1 MAKKVTSRTNVAE
14 RVEAKIQRASELK
27 SHERFLIYAIS
38 GAGKTRLSAT
48 LPSPLIID
56 VNEKGTGSTRRDLDP
71 YVYPVDYWQE
81 INEIYWYLQAMNH
94 PYESWVLDGAT
105 AMQTLCLNFVLGD
118 EASRDA
124 SRDPDMPSRQVW
136 GKVGQLMKTQITNF
150 RNLPMNGCFTALTRT
165 SSSGDEDDDMGE
177 TTVGPAVSP
186 SVAGHLEAAVD
197 TIGYL
202 FTREVVVKN
211 KKGDKRKVTRRR
223 LMTGPSSKYVTKDR
237 NGLFGE
243 FVDSPDLSRM
253 LEVIHGSEE
262 EEATDGQ
269 EV

>member
-1 MAKKVTSRTNVAE
+1 VAKKTSSKTNAQL
-14 RVEAKIQRASELK
+14 VEAKIKRASELK

-48 LPSPLIID
+48 LPKPLIID
-56 VNEKGTGSTRRDLDP
+56 VNEKGTGSTRRDIDP
-71 YVYPVDYWQE
+71 HVYPVDYWQE
-81 INEIYWYLQAMNH
+81 INEIYWYLQAGEH
-94 PYESWVLDGAT
+94 DFESWVLDGVT

-124 SRDPDMPSRQVW
+124 SRDPDMPSRQSW
-136 GKVGQLMKTQITNF
+136 GKTGQLMKTQITNF

-165 SSSGDEDDDMGE
+165 NSSGDEDDDMGE

-223 LMTGPSSKYVTKDR
+223 LTVGPSAKYVTKDR

-243 FVDSPDLSRM
+243 YVDSPDLSKM
-253 LEVIHGSEE
+253 LEVIHGEKE
-262 EEATDGQ
+262 EEALDG
-269 EV
+269 

>member
-1 MAKKVTSRTNVAE
+1 VAKKTSSRTDVAS
-14 RVEAKIQRASELK
+14 RVEAKIKRASELK

-48 LPSPLIID
+48 LPNPLIID

-71 YVYPVDYWQE
+71 HVYPVDFWQE
-81 INEIYWYLQAMNH
+81 INEIYWYLQSGNH
-94 PYESWVLDGAT
+94 DFESWALDGAT

-150 RNLPMNGCFTALTRT
+150 RNLPMNGCFTALTRST
-165 SSSGDEDDDMGE
+165 QSGEEDEDMGE
-177 TTVGPAVSP
+177 VTIGPAVSP

-202 FTREVVVKN
+202 FTREVVVKRKN
-211 KKGDKRKVTRRR
+211 GEKRKVTRRR
-223 LMTGPSSKYVTKDR
+223 LLTGSSAKYVTKDR

-243 FVDSPDLSRM
+243 YVDSPDLSKM
-253 LEVIHGSEE
+253 LEVIANGGQQ
-262 EEATDGQ
+262 EALDG
-269 EV
+269 